1 VADTATAMTTVAD
14 MAAMVAA
21 IATTTED
28 TVAVMIADM
37 MIAEVITPEQVLPY
51 PQAYLTSGE
60 QCFVSRGPQVTALTG
75 FSRPR

>member
-1 VADTATAMTTVAD
+1 VADTATAMTTVAG

-51 PQAYLTSGE
+51 PQTYLTSGE
-60 QCFVSRGPQVTALTG
+60 QCFVSRSPQVTALTR